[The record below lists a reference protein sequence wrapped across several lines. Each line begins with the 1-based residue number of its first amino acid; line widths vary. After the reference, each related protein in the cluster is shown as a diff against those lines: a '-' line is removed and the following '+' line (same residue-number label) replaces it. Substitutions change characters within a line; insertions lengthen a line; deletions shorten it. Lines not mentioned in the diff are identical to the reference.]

1 MNLNAKSRKRLLSSA
16 PWLNCLKLV
25 EAASKL
31 MSIIGEEEF
40 CDFNRF
46 KKRVDQALNSILQF
60 LAFDEGRFLWTAEPV
75 YYCDSCAKPSE
86 VQSTSQQQAG

>member
-1 MNLNAKSRKRLLSSA
+1 MHCYKNLLLGCLLT
-16 PWLNCLKLV
+16 LNSLSVLSETV
-25 EAASKL
+25 L
-31 MSIIGEEEF
+31 I
-40 CDFNRF
+40 DY
-46 KKRVDQALNSILQF
+46 LYSILQF